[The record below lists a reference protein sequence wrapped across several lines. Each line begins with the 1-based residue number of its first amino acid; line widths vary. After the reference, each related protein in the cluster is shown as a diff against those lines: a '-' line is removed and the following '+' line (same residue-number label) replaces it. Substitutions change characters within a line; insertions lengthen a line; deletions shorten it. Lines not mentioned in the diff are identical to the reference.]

1 LALIS
6 TVHTLT
12 GSATTYSNQITG
24 NPQFSKGALENAEK
38 LFVEETYDN
47 L

>member
-1 LALIS
+1 LLSA
-6 TVHTLT
+6 VHKLT
-12 GSATTYSNQITG
+12 GSATTYNNIISG

-38 LFVEETYDN
+38 LFVEETYNN